1 MLTWDVPVG
10 RQQGWG
16 ARRHRSRHRSR
27 LREAWGRR
35 APCSPA
41 APVRWGPQHPR
52 AHSATFP
59 LCPGGGGFPMNS
71 LAPCPSGLFLHSA
84 LRCPQPSASPASVPC
99 SLALLQALP
108 FHPVFLGKR
117 KRCHGEASAES
128 HSGGEEPPPPPPP
141 PTEWQSGSGGSHR
154 GRLCRRGPA
163 AGWTRSGSAC

>member
-1 MLTWDVPVG
+1 MHTWDVPVG
-10 RQQGWG
+10 RQQGRG
-16 ARRHRSRHRSR
+16 ARRHRSR
-27 LREAWGRR
+27 LGEAWGRR

-84 LRCPQPSASPASVPC
+84 LCCPQPSASPASVPC
-99 SLALLQALP
+99 SLALLQAFP

-117 KRCHGEASAES
+117 KHCHGEASAES
-128 HSGGEEPPPPPPP
+128 HSGEEPPPPPHRVA
-141 PTEWQSGSGGSHR
+141 EWQRRESPRAAVPSGPGSWTDALWL
-154 GRLCRRGPA
+154 RLLT
-163 AGWTRSGSAC
+163 W